1 MKRQFTY
8 ALIAVFSAAG
18 AALSGYLSYI
28 NLWGTGCQQA
38 ALSCGNSGPVMIFGL
53 PNCVYG
59 FGMFTAVF
67 VLSITI
73 LFHTKAA
80 VLPKIVFWLGL
91 VGTAFALG
99 LVVYEYGWLKETGIP
114 ACVYGLLFYALIF
127 ILATAHRKQAKTISS
142 PPLSPNV

>member
-8 ALIAVFSAAG
+8 VLIAIFSAAG

-53 PNCVYG
+53 PNCIYG

-67 VLSITI
+67 VLSIAI
-73 LFHTKAA
+73 LLHTTAA
-80 VLPKIVFWLGL
+80 VLPKIVFWFSV

-114 ACVYGLLFYALIF
+114 ACVYGLIFYALIF
-127 ILATAHRKQAKTISS
+127 ILAIMHRKQANAVST
-142 PPLSPNV
+142 PPLSPNA